1 MAVARAESEGMI
13 TYESLRQRP
22 SAFRS
27 LTGHSPE
34 QFDALFAVFAP
45 AHEQRRQAAT
55 TTRRKGRPRQRAVGA
70 GGQYRHDL
78 RSRLLI
84 LLFWARIYP
93 SFEVLGFFFSLDKT
107 NVHDIVHDML
117 ATLATLAHFP
127 FELPAKERKKLHS
140 PAAVM
145 DAFPAVRLVID
156 AKEQRIQRPKSTKE
170 DDQQKPYYSGKKKCH
185 TLKNQIAVEPD
196 GRIGTVSASVPGGAT
211 HDVTLAR
218 QTQVLDTLDPED
230 EAGMVDKGYV
240 GLQKEH
246 PHHRLYQPYKAT
258 RGHPL
263 TEEQKAY
270 NRHLARYRIVVEHT
284 NAQLNQFQV
293 LAQVYRHAR
302 EGHSLVFRAIAYL
315 VDRRIREQ
323 PLKRYPVA

>member
-1 MAVARAESEGMI
+1 MI
-13 TYESLRQRP
+13 TYESLCRRP

-34 QFDALFAVFAP
+34 QFDALFVELAP

-55 TTRRKGRPRQRAVGA
+55 TTRRKGEPRQRAVGA

-78 RSRLLI
+78 RTRLLM
-84 LLFWARIYP
+84 LLFWARVYP
-93 SFEVLGFFFSLDKT
+93 SLEVLGFFFSLDKT
-107 NVHDIVHDML
+107 NVHDSINDLL

-127 FELPAKERKKLHS
+127 FERPPAERKKLHS

-145 DAFPAVRLVID
+145 DAFPDVRLVID
-156 AKEQRIQRPKSTKE
+156 GKEQRIQRPKSSQE
-170 DDQQKPYYSGKKKCH
+170 DDRQKPYYSGKKKCH
-185 TLKNQIAVEPD
+185 TLKNQVAVEPD
-196 GRIGTVSASVPGGAT
+196 GRIGAVSASVPGGAN
-211 HDVTLAR
+211 HDVTVAR
-218 QTQVLDTLDPED
+218 KTKVIDTLDPED
-230 EAGMVDKGYV
+230 EAAILDKAYV
-240 GLQKEH
+240 GLPKDH
-246 PHHRLYQPYKAT
+246 PHHRLYLPYKAT

-293 LAQVYRHAR
+293 LTQVYRHTR
-302 EGHSLVFRAIAYL
+302 EGHSRVFRAVAYL
-315 VDRRIREQ
+315 VDRRIRER
-323 PLKRYPVA
+323 PLKSYPVA

>member
-1 MAVARAESEGMI
+1 MI

-27 LTGHSPE
+27 VTGHSPE
-34 QFDALFAVFAP
+34 QFEALFAEFAP
-45 AHEQRRQAAT
+45 AHEQRRQTAT
-55 TTRRKGRPRQRAVGA
+55 TTRRKGQPRQRAVGA

-78 RSRLLI
+78 RTRLLI
-84 LLFWARIYP
+84 VLFWARVYP
-93 SFEVLGFFFSLDKT
+93 SLEVLGFFFSLDKT

-127 FELPAKERKKLHS
+127 FELPAQERKKLHS

-145 DAFPAVRLVID
+145 DAFPDVRLVID
-156 AKEQRIQRPKSTKE
+156 AKEQRIQRPKSSKE
-170 DDQQKPYYSGKKKCH
+170 DDRQKPYYSGKKKGH
-185 TLKNQIAVEPD
+185 TLKNQLGVQPD
-196 GRIGTVSASVPGGAT
+196 GTMGTVSASVPGGAN
-211 HDVTLAR
+211 HDLTLAR
-218 QTQVLDTLDPED
+218 QTQVIATLDPED
-230 EAGMVDKGYV
+230 EAAILDKAYV
-240 GLQKEH
+240 GLPKDH
-246 PHHRLYQPYKAT
+246 PHHQLYLPYKAT

-270 NRHLARYRIVVEHT
+270 NRHLSRYRIVVEHT

-302 EGHSLVFRAIAYL
+302 EGHSRVFRAVAYL
-315 VDRRIREQ
+315 VDRRIRQQ
-323 PLKRYPVA
+323 PLKRYPIA